1 MEKPLVIAVCLKVQ
15 GSITVLMSHALI
27 FTTSVRG
34 DVATLLEKKSG
45 ISERL
50 LHKRKKKK
58 TTHIQL
64 TKINLVLTQFQT
76 ENWVKEGWDFSFIN
90 ILREL
95 LYFLRY
101 PFDSPCT
108 VAFSEYSTTSNR
120 IHAFM
125 ESTAQNGDFILS
137 FTFQGLLDC
146 LTGSCRNSQ

>member
-58 TTHIQL
+58 QHIF
-64 TKINLVLTQFQT
+64 N
-76 ENWVKEGWDFSFIN
+76 
-90 ILREL
+90 
-95 LYFLRY
+95 
-101 PFDSPCT
+101 
-108 VAFSEYSTTSNR
+108 
-120 IHAFM
+120 
-125 ESTAQNGDFILS
+125 
-137 FTFQGLLDC
+137 
-146 LTGSCRNSQ
+146 